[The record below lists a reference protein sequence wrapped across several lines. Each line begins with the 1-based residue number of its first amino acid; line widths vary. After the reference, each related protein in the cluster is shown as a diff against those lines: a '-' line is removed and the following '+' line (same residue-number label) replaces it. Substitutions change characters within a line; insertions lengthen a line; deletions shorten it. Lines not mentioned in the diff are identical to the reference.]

1 MIALTGTVGYTITF
15 SNMAVKASDS
25 LEGVTGTN
33 VMENMVGR
41 KAIRRYRKRPSLEAK
56 SFL

>member
-1 MIALTGTVGYTITF
+1 MFINADAMIALTGTVGYTITF

-25 LEGVTGTN
+25 LEGVVGTN

-41 KAIRRYRKRPSLEAK
+41 KVIKR
-56 SFL
+56 